1 MIDFARTKDRL
12 LFMDINE
19 TTLHGNMNRSRAIVV
34 PARPRSLLVL
44 GKKKLL
50 GRAVSQ
56 RSLPVER
63 A

>member
-50 GRAVSQ
+50 GRE
-56 RSLPVER
+56 RSRNVR
-63 A
+63 FQ